1 MGVRKIRKTFKLYS
15 QEIVKHEKCNI
26 VVLIYIIIGNKNIR
40 VLQINLL
47 YMERKKGLNS
57 IIT

>member
-15 QEIVKHEKCNI
+15 QETVKHEKCNI